1 MSGSERAAALPQW
14 TRAAAT
20 WRDALLV
27 TWAVARRDRFALAG
41 LIIYAVLLAVAL
53 AAPAL
58 APYNPLDLNYR
69 PDGDV
74 AANEAPSLSHWLG
87 TTNLGRDVFSQ
98 VLFGTRVALVVGFV
112 AAFGVVVLGTLVG
125 LVAGY
130 YSGWVDTILMRL
142 GDVACGI
149 PFLPMGIVLVAFL
162 GPSIWNTV
170 LVMVLLLW
178 RDTGRVI
185 RAQVLSLRTRSYV
198 EAARVL
204 GASHLR
210 TMFVHIAPNVLPLSF
225 LYGSLAV
232 GWAILTEAT
241 ISFLGF
247 GDPNVISWG
256 FMLQDAY
263 NSQAMARHAFYW
275 FVPPGLCIM
284 LAVMAGFFI
293 GRGYE
298 ELLFP
303 RLLQLSGDALN
314 NYRWRRIA
322 MVPQAAMDSLDP
334 VYRVGDQLVE
344 TMRLRGGLTSPQARE
359 RAERLFALIGLEPG
373 RLRLYPHE
381 LSGGMKQRVVIAM
394 ALALDPQLVIADEPV
409 TALDVIVQHQV
420 LRTLRELQETLQLSL
435 LLITHDISV
444 VADLCDDV
452 AVMYAGRIVE
462 AGSVREVFATP
473 HHPYTMGLRNAFPSL
488 RARSVRLVPIE
499 GYPPDLASP

>member
-1 MSGSERAAALPQW
+1 MSSSERAAALPQW
-14 TRAAAT
+14 TRATST

-41 LIIYAVLLAVAL
+41 LVIYGVLLVVAL
-53 AAPAL
+53 AAPVV
-58 APYNPLDLNYR
+58 APYNPQDLNYR
-69 PDGDV
+69 PDGEV
-74 AANEAPSLSHWLG
+74 AANEVPSLPHWLG
-87 TTNLGRDVFSQ
+87 TTNLGRDIFSQ
-98 VLFGTRVALVVGFV
+98 VLFGARAALVVGFV

-125 LVAGY
+125 LFAGY
-130 YSGWVDTILMRL
+130 YSGWVDTLLMRL
-142 GDVACGI
+142 ADVAFGI
-149 PFLPMGIVLVAFL
+149 PFLPMAIVLVAFL

-170 LVMVLLLW
+170 LVMILLLW

-303 RLLQLSGDALN
+303 RL
-314 NYRWRRIA
+314 RR
-322 MVPQAAMDSLDP
+322 
-334 VYRVGDQLVE
+334 R
-344 TMRLRGGLTSPQARE
+344 
-359 RAERLFALIGLEPG
+359 
-373 RLRLYPHE
+373 
-381 LSGGMKQRVVIAM
+381 
-394 ALALDPQLVIADEPV
+394 
-409 TALDVIVQHQV
+409 
-420 LRTLRELQETLQLSL
+420 
-435 LLITHDISV
+435 
-444 VADLCDDV
+444 
-452 AVMYAGRIVE
+452 
-462 AGSVREVFATP
+462 
-473 HHPYTMGLRNAFPSL
+473 
-488 RARSVRLVPIE
+488 
-499 GYPPDLASP
+499 

>member
-142 GDVACGI
+142 ADVAFGI
-149 PFLPMGIVLVAFL
+149 PFLPMAIVLVAFL

-170 LVMVLLLW
+170 LVMTSMN
-178 RDTGRVI
+178 RDLNLARLE
-185 RAQVLSLRTRSYV
+185 RD
-198 EAARVL
+198 AARFLRHEAEVRRFL
-204 GASHLR
+204 HADPRFVALSHWNTNIDNAWFWPNR
-210 TMFVHIAPNVLPLSF
+210 AVVAP
-225 LYGSLAV
+225 G
-232 GWAILTEAT
+232 G
-241 ISFLGF
+241 
-247 GDPNVISWG
+247 
-256 FMLQDAY
+256 

-303 RLLQLSGDALN
+303 RL
-314 NYRWRRIA
+314 RR
-322 MVPQAAMDSLDP
+322 
-334 VYRVGDQLVE
+334 R
-344 TMRLRGGLTSPQARE
+344 
-359 RAERLFALIGLEPG
+359 
-373 RLRLYPHE
+373 
-381 LSGGMKQRVVIAM
+381 
-394 ALALDPQLVIADEPV
+394 
-409 TALDVIVQHQV
+409 
-420 LRTLRELQETLQLSL
+420 
-435 LLITHDISV
+435 
-444 VADLCDDV
+444 
-452 AVMYAGRIVE
+452 
-462 AGSVREVFATP
+462 
-473 HHPYTMGLRNAFPSL
+473 
-488 RARSVRLVPIE
+488 
-499 GYPPDLASP
+499 